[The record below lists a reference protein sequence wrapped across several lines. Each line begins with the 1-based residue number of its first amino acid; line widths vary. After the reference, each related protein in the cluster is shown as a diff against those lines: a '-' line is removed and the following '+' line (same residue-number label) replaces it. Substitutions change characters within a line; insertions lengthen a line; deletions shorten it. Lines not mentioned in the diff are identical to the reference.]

1 MYLLIHVLCQKF
13 GVEDTM
19 VANRATAP
27 VAESVEMKNMDLII
41 NSVLCKPYDLE

>member
-1 MYLLIHVLCQKF
+1 MYLLIPVLSQKF

-27 VAESVEMKNMDLII
+27 VTDSIKSMDLII
-41 NSVLCKPYDLE
+41 SSVLRKPCDLE

>member
-1 MYLLIHVLCQKF
+1 MCLLIPVLSQKF

-27 VAESVEMKNMDLII
+27 VTDSVETKSMDLII
-41 NSVLCKPYDLE
+41 SSVLRKSYDLE